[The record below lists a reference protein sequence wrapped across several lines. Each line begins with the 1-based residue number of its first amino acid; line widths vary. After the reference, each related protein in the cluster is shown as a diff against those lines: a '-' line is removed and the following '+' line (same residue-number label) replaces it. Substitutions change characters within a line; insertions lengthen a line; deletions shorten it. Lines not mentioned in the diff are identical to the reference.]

1 MNTDTSPPDSE
12 GSLATGLEQRF
23 DLLVAS
29 ITDYAIYMLDPEG
42 YVSSWNAGAQRFK
55 GYQADE
61 IIGQHFSRF
70 YVDTDR
76 AAGLPQR
83 ALATARA
90 EGRFEG
96 EGWRVRKDGTRFWA
110 NVVIDPIRT
119 PDGALVGYAKITRD
133 ITDRRNAEEELRQS
147 EQRFRL
153 LVQGVTDYALYM
165 LSPEGKISNW
175 NQGAQRIKGYGQE
188 EVIGTHFRRFF
199 TDEDRAGGVPERALE
214 TARREGRFESEG
226 WRVRRDG
233 SRFYAHAVLDA
244 IRDEGGTLIGFAKI
258 TRDITAQREAAA
270 SLEQTRN
277 ALFQA
282 QKMEAIG
289 QLTGGI
295 AHDFNNLLAVLSG
308 GVDILHAQQPGSTAA
323 RVLDSMRRAIDRGA
337 LLTQQLLSFAR
348 QQPLAAATHQINTL
362 IGAFEPVLRR
372 AGGPQVSFL
381 FEMAPRL
388 ASVSVD
394 EARFEA
400 ALLNLVVNARD
411 AMPDGG
417 TLALETRNVVLAAG
431 QVGALPAGQYVRLT
445 VRDSG
450 TGMPPDVLAR
460 AFEPFF
466 TTKPVGKGTGLGLSQ
481 VYGFIAQ
488 SGGDVVI
495 DTKPGQGTAISIYL
509 PAVEEAG
516 PLDAGLP
523 PLHSERVLIAE
534 DDPLV
539 MAVACELFETMGYEV
554 LTAPDG
560 VVALGM
566 LERDDTID
574 VLFTDLMMPNGM
586 TGLELARAARKR
598 HPAMKIIIA
607 SGYPQAALRHEDGEG
622 DFAEF
627 AFIGKPYRLADVAR
641 HLRAI

>member
-1 MNTDTSPPDSE
+1 MSTEPSPPDPQRSP
-12 GSLATGLEQRF
+12 AAGLEQRF

-29 ITDYAIYMLDPEG
+29 ITDYAIYMLDPDG

-55 GYQADE
+55 GYQAQE

-76 AAGLPQR
+76 AAGLPER

-175 NQGAQRIKGYGQE
+175 NQGAQRIKGYSQE

-258 TRDITAQREAAA
+258 TRDITAQREAAE

-295 AHDFNNLLAVLSG
+295 AHDFNNLLAVLSS
-308 GVDILHAQQPGSTAA
+308 GVDILHAQQPGSTAG

-372 AGGPQVSFL
+372 AGGPQVSFM
-381 FEMAPRL
+381 FDMAPRL

-417 TLALETRNVVLAAG
+417 TLTLETRNVALAAG

-450 TGMPPDVLAR
+450 TGMAPEVLAR

-495 DTKPGQGTAISIYL
+495 ETKPGDGTAISIYL

-516 PLDAGLP
+516 PADAGLP
-523 PLHSERVLIAE
+523 PVHSERVLIAE

-560 VVALGM
+560 VVALAM

-586 TGLELARAARKR
+586 TGLELARAARAR

-607 SGYPQAALRHEDGEG
+607 SGYPQAALNAGESHTG
-622 DFAEF
+622 EF
-627 AFIGKPYRLADVAR
+627 PFIGKPYRLSDLAR
-641 HLRAI
+641 HLRATG

>member
-1 MNTDTSPPDSE
+1 MNTEPFPPAPEVSP
-12 GSLATGLEQRF
+12 ATGLEQRF

-29 ITDYAIYMLDPEG
+29 ITDYAIYMLDPNG

-55 GYQADE
+55 GYQAHE
-61 IIGQHFSRF
+61 IIGQHFSSF

-119 PDGALVGYAKITRD
+119 PDGTLVGYAKITRD

-165 LSPEGKISNW
+165 LSPEGEISNW
-175 NQGAQRIKGYGQE
+175 NHGAQRIKGYAQE

-258 TRDITAQREAAA
+258 TRDITAQREAAE

-308 GVDILHAQQPGSTAA
+308 GVDILQAQQPGSTAA

-381 FEMAPRL
+381 FDMAPRL

-417 TLALETRNVVLAAG
+417 SLTLETRNVVLAAG

-495 DTKPGQGTAISIYL
+495 ETEPGQGTAISIYL
-509 PAVEEAG
+509 PAVEDAG
-516 PLDAGLP
+516 PVDAGLP

-539 MAVACELFETMGYEV
+539 MAVACDLFETMGYEV

-560 VVALGM
+560 VVALAM
-566 LERDDTID
+566 LERDNAID

-607 SGYPQAALRHEDGEG
+607 SGYPQAALRHG
-622 DFAEF
+622 DAEAGEF